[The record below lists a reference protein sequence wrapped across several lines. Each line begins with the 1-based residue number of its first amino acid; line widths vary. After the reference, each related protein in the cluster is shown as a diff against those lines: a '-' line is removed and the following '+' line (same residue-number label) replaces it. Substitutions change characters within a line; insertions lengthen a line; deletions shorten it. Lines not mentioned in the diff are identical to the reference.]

1 MHPTIKEIIL
11 ALDAEIKELK
21 KGHSGRTISVFDGVI
36 VQESSNSY
44 IYQFVVDNVFSTM
57 DDTPAEIEVN
67 GKNYRCYIVTIEGQN
82 VVLSLDENLGNKIP
96 SAKLKINT
104 WYLLEE
110 LKRKFEESAD
120 DSKKFT
126 SSLKLFSGET
136 SPIHLNIYL
145 LETDNFFI
153 GNELDESQK
162 EAVKASLFNSFCII
176 WGPPGTGKTKT
187 IAKLI
192 EGHIKLGRRVLLV
205 SHSNNAVDEAMLRI
219 GEKFRNSSIYE
230 EGKLVRFG
238 NIKPEYLQKI
248 KEENLDLIR
257 FDEIFK
263 KKSENLLSEKSK
275 LTGELTTLNTK
286 LEKAREAK
294 NLYNFIKN
302 IDYKIN
308 ATEKILNEKTQTLSY
323 LNEQIEKLL
332 EVRAELQNR
341 LLKANES
348 NALKRL
354 FLGLNP
360 EAIKARLEKLEEEIM
375 SKRQQERELENGI
388 ASLKAELSTLQ
399 IKKSES
405 QKYMEDSLKNFSVS
419 IQEIDSY
426 TENLKSKIEALK
438 SKILDIQK
446 ALDEMQLGILGEALV
461 VGTTLTMTYIAKV
474 FETLSFDVLV
484 VDEVSMAPQPMLF
497 WAASKASTA
506 ITIVGDFMQLPP
518 ISVSKNEFT
527 LKWLAK
533 SIFDTLGINDFKR
546 AIYDTRIKLLKTQY
560 RMHPSISKISNKFI
574 YQEVINDRKT
584 DYKEVEDKISG
595 NKPVILVDTSSANP
609 WASQAFSGGRF
620 NLYNALLCVNLAESI
635 LSSLDNNQ
643 RVGIVTPYRHQAN
656 LILRIAKDKGIE
668 SRVRVGVIH
677 NFQGSE
683 EEVIIFDTV
692 EGVGAKKWSMLNEYN
707 NNEEAKKLINVAIT
721 LAKSKLYIVAN
732 VEYLERGFPKDEL
745 IREIINHVKSYGLVI
760 NSSEII
766 KNWRAEDFDK
776 SANLIYR
783 GASQSIKG
791 SLLYNQYEFWQSFIE
806 DLKNAKDRV
815 IVLSPFVSIGGT
827 SKLLNLFISLINRG
841 VKIFVITRPPAKQ
854 ASLAEQSKESI
865 EKLIQVG
872 VNVSFW
878 SEMHQKISIIDDQIL
893 WEGSLNIL
901 SHNYTEEQMRR
912 FEGKNTIEQVYD
924 NLNLRDFFLSQ
935 NDDKYCPK
943 CLSKGIKSLVTL
955 KSGKFG
961 YFYACTNPNCDW
973 ISPFKN
979 GIPSVRDNETS
990 SKLYSN
996 ALSQHHSQNEEWETS
1011 ICYWSLKEKPGYKY
1025 STKRNA

>member
-1 MHPTIKEIIL
+1 MHPTIKEIVL

-21 KGHSGRTISVFDGVI
+21 EGHSGRTISVFDGII

-126 SSLKLFSGET
+126 SSLKLFSGEA
-136 SPIHLNIYL
+136 SPIHSNIYL
-145 LETDNFFI
+145 LENDNFFI

-162 EAVKASLFNSFCII
+162 EAVKASLLNSFCII

-187 IAKLI
+187 IVKLI

-219 GEKFRNSSIYE
+219 GEKFRKSSIYE

-263 KKSENLLSEKSK
+263 KKSENLLSEKSR

-286 LEKAREAK
+286 LEKAQEAK
-294 NLYNFIKN
+294 KLYNFIQN

-308 ATEKILNEKTQTLSY
+308 ATEKILNEKTQILSY

-332 EVRAELQNR
+332 EVKAELQNR

-360 EAIKARLEKLEEEIM
+360 EVIKARLEKLEEEIM
-375 SKRQQERELENGI
+375 SKRQQERELENSI
-388 ASLKAELSTLQ
+388 VSLKAELSTLQ
-399 IKKSES
+399 IKKGES
-405 QKYMEDSLKNFSVS
+405 QKYLEDSLKNLSVS
-419 IQEIDSY
+419 IREIDSY
-426 TENLKSKIEALK
+426 MENLKSKIEALK
-438 SKILDIQK
+438 SKISDIQK
-446 ALDEMQLGILGEALV
+446 ALDKMQLGILEEALV

-518 ISVSKNEFT
+518 ISVSKNEFAH
-527 LKWLAK
+527 KWLVK
-533 SIFDTLGINDFKR
+533 SIFDTLGINDVKR
-546 AIYDTRIKLLKTQY
+546 VLYDNRIKLLKTQY

-635 LSSLDNNQ
+635 LPSLDNNQ

-668 SRVRVGVIH
+668 NRVRVGVIH

-683 EEVIIFDTV
+683 EEVI
-692 EGVGAKKWSMLNEYN
+692 
-707 NNEEAKKLINVAIT
+707 
-721 LAKSKLYIVAN
+721 
-732 VEYLERGFPKDEL
+732 
-745 IREIINHVKSYGLVI
+745 
-760 NSSEII
+760 
-766 KNWRAEDFDK
+766 
-776 SANLIYR
+776 
-783 GASQSIKG
+783 
-791 SLLYNQYEFWQSFIE
+791 
-806 DLKNAKDRV
+806 
-815 IVLSPFVSIGGT
+815 
-827 SKLLNLFISLINRG
+827 
-841 VKIFVITRPPAKQ
+841 
-854 ASLAEQSKESI
+854 
-865 EKLIQVG
+865 
-872 VNVSFW
+872 
-878 SEMHQKISIIDDQIL
+878 
-893 WEGSLNIL
+893 
-901 SHNYTEEQMRR
+901 
-912 FEGKNTIEQVYD
+912 
-924 NLNLRDFFLSQ
+924 
-935 NDDKYCPK
+935 
-943 CLSKGIKSLVTL
+943 
-955 KSGKFG
+955 
-961 YFYACTNPNCDW
+961 
-973 ISPFKN
+973 
-979 GIPSVRDNETS
+979 
-990 SKLYSN
+990 
-996 ALSQHHSQNEEWETS
+996 
-1011 ICYWSLKEKPGYKY
+1011 
-1025 STKRNA
+1025 